1 MATVFIPSLMQDLTG
16 GERTVEMPG
25 RTVREIVNGLEGRY
39 PGMKDRLMVGFRLK
53 GNITVA
59 VDGEV
64 SPVGVLA
71 DVGES
76 SEVHFLPAIAGGLGA
91 WAGFPADRF

>member
-1 MATVFIPSLMQDLTG
+1 MATVFIPSLMQELTDG
-16 GERTVEMPG
+16 QSQLDVTGL
-25 RTVREIVNGLEGRY
+25 TVREIINKLEQSNPGL
-39 PGMKDRLMVGFRLK
+39 KDRLMDGFKLK

-71 DVGES
+71 KVQEN
-76 SEVHFLPAIAGGLGA
+76 SEVHFLPALGGG
-91 WAGFPADRF
+91 

>member
-1 MATVFIPSLMQDLTG
+1 MD
-16 GERTVEMPG
+16 
-25 RTVREIVNGLEGRY
+25 
-39 PGMKDRLMVGFRLK
+39 GFKLK

-71 DVGES
+71 KVQEN
-76 SEVHFLPAIAGGLGA
+76 SEVHFLPALGGG
-91 WAGFPADRF
+91 

>member
-1 MATVFIPSLMQDLTG
+1 MATVFIPSLMQELTDG
-16 GERTVEMPG
+16 QSQLDVPG
-25 RTVREIVNGLEGRY
+25 STVREIINELEQGH
-39 PGMKDRLMVGFRLK
+39 PGVKDRLMDGFKLK

-71 DVGES
+71 KVQEN
-76 SEVHFLPAIAGGLGA
+76 SEVHFLPALGGG
-91 WAGFPADRF
+91 

>member
-1 MATVFIPSLMQDLTG
+1 MDVTG
-16 GERTVEMPG
+16 L
-25 RTVREIVNGLEGRY
+25 TVREIINELEQSH
-39 PGMKDRLMVGFRLK
+39 PGVKDRLMDGFKLK

-71 DVGES
+71 KVQENS
-76 SEVHFLPAIAGGLGA
+76 
-91 WAGFPADRF
+91 

>member
-1 MATVFIPSLMQDLTG
+1 
-16 GERTVEMPG
+16 
-25 RTVREIVNGLEGRY
+25 
-39 PGMKDRLMVGFRLK
+39 MKARLMDGFRLK

-71 DVGES
+71 EVGES
-76 SEVHFLPAIAGGLGA
+76 SEVHFLPAIAGGA
-91 WAGFPADRF
+91 